1 MQMTVLQKVGLIE
14 KAWEVSE
21 LSVQKFPKSVP
32 LWKQYL
38 LMIMSRDSSHKQAVF
53 DAVSLA
59 LKSVKD
65 KVSGS
70 KGSKHIIFNLLIV
83 YIALHCK
90 ASDSH

>member
-1 MQMTVLQKVGLIE
+1 MTVLQKVGLIE

-38 LMIMSRDSSHKQAVF
+38 LMVMSRDSSHKQTVF

-65 KVSGS
+65 KVSSSQGS
-70 KGSKHIIFNLLIV
+70 MHIIFNLITE
-83 YIALHCK
+83 YIALHCG
-90 ASDSH
+90 ATDSH